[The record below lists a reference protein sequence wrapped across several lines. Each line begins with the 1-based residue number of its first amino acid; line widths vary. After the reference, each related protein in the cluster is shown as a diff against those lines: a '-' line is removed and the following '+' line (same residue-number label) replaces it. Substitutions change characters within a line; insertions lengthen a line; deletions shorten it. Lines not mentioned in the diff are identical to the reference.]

1 MFGSLLATRLL
12 AVSFYHFNKP
22 DVALSGHVGARCV
35 RADVLHSC
43 KYRVITDVIRS
54 RHEIRK
60 VLFWIHRLNG
70 TTLWRAVNSLFAL
83 QGFHPPSYLTSDLS
97 TLKQIPCRGIA
108 SHFLP
113 SIPFCRCI
121 IKHVFW
127 KMKESYDKRNYFW
140 LPSELPQSPS
150 HFLLFIS
157 HFLLSGFAAT
167 ASSFSDVHPCLCA
180 LSFLLPFHIFVPFRS
195 VHSFVFVYQS
205 RLFLSCRLNVLKQI
219 YTINTSLPLYASVGV
234 MFCIMCVLLY
244 ISICFCS
251 VNGRLSSD
259 LRTTSCC
266 SSPSPLGQ
274 STSVALRPGSASL
287 NSQLVCYKWTVG
299 CKII

>member
-12 AVSFYHFNKP
+12 AVSFYRFNKP

-43 KYRVITDVIRS
+43 KYRVITDVIRTS
-54 RHEIRK
+54 PEIRK

-70 TTLWRAVNSLFAL
+70 TTLWRAENSLC
-83 QGFHPPSYLTSDLS
+83 HPPRYLTSDLS
-97 TLKQIPCRGIA
+97 SLKQIPCRGIA
-108 SHFLP
+108 SHFL
-113 SIPFCRCI
+113 SSVPFCRCI

-157 HFLLSGFAAT
+157 HFLLLGFAAT
-167 ASSFSDVHPCLCA
+167 ASFSDVHPCLCA
-180 LSFLLPFHIFVPFRS
+180 LSSPLPFHIFVPFRS

-219 YTINTSLPLYASVGV
+219 YTINTSLPLYAFVGA
-234 MFCIMCVLLY
+234 MFCSMCVLLY

-259 LRTTSCC
+259 PRTTSCC
-266 SSPSPLGQ
+266 SSLRPLG
-274 STSVALRPGSASL
+274 
-287 NSQLVCYKWTVG
+287 
-299 CKII
+299 